1 MHHNVFHVYLNE
13 RLFILYTIYFFISA
27 ESRKYARRSKSLSP
41 AVVKQHIK
49 TKERKDLSHL
59 PPISQSVDSVD
70 FWKKVFIFNTIISL
84 SSLFQ
89 ELFPFF
95 FLITDETSSF
105 CRLFA
110 FSLIFS
116 PFSSYLFI
124 LFRYLCGVIARNEG
138 HSWPKSRRW
147 HYILKG
153 VTDAC
158 FWTSELPQIETEQ
171 KQCRWL
177 PRGVVYTLRSV
188 LRGYLYPH
196 AHFTGVLYSPT
207 WVFLCRVFL

>member
-89 ELFPFF
+89 GNFFHFF
-95 FLITDETSSF
+95 FILTAKQCVSRTLHASIIHYQLSIIHDTLSIIHYQLYII
-105 CRLFA
+105 RY
-110 FSLIFS
+110 FSIL
-116 PFSSYLFI
+116 FSSIRKKDLS
-124 LFRYLCGVIARNEG
+124 L
-138 HSWPKSRRW
+138 RRIRAW
-147 HYILKG
+147 K
-153 VTDAC
+153 
-158 FWTSELPQIETEQ
+158 
-171 KQCRWL
+171 CR
-177 PRGVVYTLRSV
+177 
-188 LRGYLYPH
+188 
-196 AHFTGVLYSPT
+196 
-207 WVFLCRVFL
+207 